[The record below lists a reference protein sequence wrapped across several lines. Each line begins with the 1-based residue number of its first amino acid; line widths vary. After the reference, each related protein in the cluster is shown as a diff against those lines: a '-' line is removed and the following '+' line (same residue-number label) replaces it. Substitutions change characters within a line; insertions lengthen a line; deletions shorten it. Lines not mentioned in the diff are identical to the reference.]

1 MQPTPFSDLQSRV
14 ARLFLAALRTWD
26 IVVPIVELSRG
37 RNIMITGKLKAL
49 SSLADSDLSVTEEAT
64 YCQWSPTES
73 RPSLGHTVH
82 DIASLRQ

>member
-49 SSLADSDLSVTEEAT
+49 SSLADSDLSDRKPPTGVPLNPGPAWVTQCT
-64 YCQWSPTES
+64 T
-73 RPSLGHTVH
+73 
-82 DIASLRQ
+82 